1 MRGAYPGPN
10 TPDHMHLLKHP
21 AHALAIAALLACTVP
36 AARAAGPVY
45 PASMDEA
52 VVLTG
57 WLHVE
62 DLGFEGTTVGLEVN
76 GVTQAVP
83 VSSTGRI
90 DLSLPAGVEAVLHF
104 SHPGHF
110 TKDVVVDTRFAKVG
124 DPGKHLRH
132 VKFAVIL
139 EKDLFREGG
148 TYAGPIGGI
157 AFDPD
162 GGCLAVDHNRK
173 LIVGR
178 KNQPMVF

>member
-1 MRGAYPGPN
+1 M
-10 TPDHMHLLKHP
+10 
-21 AHALAIAALLACTVP
+21 
-36 AARAAGPVY
+36 
-45 PASMDEA
+45 
-52 VVLTG
+52 LTG

-62 DLGFEGTTVGLEVN
+62 DLGFEATTVGLEVN
-76 GVTQAVP
+76 GIVQAVP

-139 EKDLFREGG
+139 EKDYFREGG
-148 TYAGPIGGI
+148 SYAGPIGGI